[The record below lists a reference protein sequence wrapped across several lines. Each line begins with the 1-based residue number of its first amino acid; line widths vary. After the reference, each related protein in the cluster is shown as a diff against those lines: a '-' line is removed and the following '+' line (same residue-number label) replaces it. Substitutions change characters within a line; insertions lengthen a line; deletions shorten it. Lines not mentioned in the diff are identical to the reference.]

1 MEGKKRVVIFG
12 AGRVAAPLVEYLHRD
27 SSVIITLACEQ
38 KGLADELAHKYPG
51 VESVYLNAI
60 ENEAGLKDLVSKS
73 EIAVSILPA
82 NLHHIVAKACIDA
95 GTHMVTASY
104 VSDDMKKLHNQAVS
118 AGVTI
123 LNEVGLDPGVDHL
136 LALECIQDAKSLG
149 GRITSFESFCGGLP
163 APEFSDNP
171 LRYKFSWSPR
181 GALLNTVSAARYLR
195 KGQIVEIN
203 AGGDLM
209 TSTKE
214 LDFLPGFNLEG
225 FPNRDSTLYAKYYGI
240 EEAVTVLRGTIR
252 YKGFAQAAMVLQYL
266 GLLDLNPHP
275 LLHTQGPEI
284 TWRQFICELV
294 GLDNSNILYDN
305 LRGKIAER
313 TGSEYAV
320 DILEELGLLSDSCVA
335 KQGNPLETLTHYLA
349 VKLALGCFSFINPST
364 NY

>member
-27 SSVIITLACEQ
+27 SSVLITIACEQ
-38 KGLADELAHKYPG
+38 KDLADELANKYPG
-51 VESVYLNAI
+51 VESIYMNAI
-60 ENEAGLKDLVSKS
+60 ENEAGLYELVSRS

-82 NLHHIVAKACIDA
+82 NLHHIVAKVCIA
-95 GTHMVTASY
+95 SGTHMVTASY
-104 VSDDMKKLHNQAVS
+104 VSEEMKKLHNKAAA

-136 LALECIQDAKSLG
+136 LALECIQDTKALG

-225 FPNRDSTLYAKYYGI
+225 FPNRDSTVYTKLYGI
-240 EEAVTVLRGTIR
+240 EDAMTVLRGTIR
-252 YKGFAQAAMVLQYL
+252 YKGFAQAARILQSI
-266 GLLDLNPHP
+266 GLLDTNPNP
-275 LLHTQGPEI
+275 TLHTQGPDT

-294 GLDNSNILYDN
+294 GLDNSNILYDS
-305 LRGKIAER
+305 LRAKIADR
-313 TGSEYAV
+313 TGSEFAF
-320 DILEELGLLSDSCVA
+320 DLLEELGLLSNTSVL
-335 KQGNPLETLTHYLA
+335 KQGNPLDTLTYHLA
-349 VKLALGCFSFINPST
+349 NELALST
-364 NY
+364 